1 MTPLFLDRAWRYQPA
16 ASHANAAAFARRQQ
30 QRRREA
36 AELSKPPEQPSNVK
50 QLAKRRQA

>member
-16 ASHANAAAFARRQQ
+16 ASHANASAFARRQQ

-36 AELSKPPEQPSNVK
+36 TERAKPPEQPSNVK